1 MKYILVLF
9 ALAFG
14 GPVLMN
20 AVLFDPNAAAI
31 REVAAWVLMLLG
43 VGGLGMALRL
53 ERRPAPNRYPDP
65 WRPTPGMWTK

>member
-20 AVLFDPNAAAI
+20 AILVDPGAATI
-31 REVAAWVLMLLG
+31 REVAGWGLMLLG
-43 VGGLGMALRL
+43 VGGAGVVLRL
-53 ERRPAPNRYPDP
+53 ERRPAPGPYP
-65 WRPTPGMWTK
+65 WSATPGMWTK